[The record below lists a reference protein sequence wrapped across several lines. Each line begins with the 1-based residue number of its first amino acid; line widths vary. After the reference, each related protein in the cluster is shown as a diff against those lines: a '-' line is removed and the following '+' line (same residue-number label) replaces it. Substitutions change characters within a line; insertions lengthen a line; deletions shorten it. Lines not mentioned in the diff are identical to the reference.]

1 MAGKETN
8 KPVIIVKKKK
18 VGHDAHHGG
27 AWKVAYADF
36 VTAMMAFFLLLWLLN
51 VTTSEQRQGI
61 ADYFTPVSVSKNTS
75 GSGGLLGGLVITVP
89 GAQIS
94 ASSSSVIEDI
104 PSQGRPGF
112 ASEAVDGAE
121 EPTSPEGDPNQQQI
135 AQGRDGTQNG
145 SGTAGNT
152 AGTGSTGN
160 QIGSGIRFMS
170 PPQNVP
176 VPQGTAQP
184 AQMPPGP
191 QRTVAGTGNANVD
204 PAVLERLEQTQREQA
219 AFEAAEAQLR
229 QAIQAVPDL
238 QVFQQ
243 NLVIDQT
250 PEGLRIQIVDQE
262 GNSMFPSGSAQVPP
276 QTRQL
281 LTLVAQAV
289 RQLPNRLS
297 VAGHTDGTPFTR
309 QNYDN
314 WDLSTDRAN
323 SSRRALLAA
332 GVADTRFA
340 TVVGR
345 ADREPLVPE
354 TPNSPRNRRIS
365 IVLLSQLDP
374 QATGGGGTG
383 APAQPPAGSTTPT
396 APAQRAAVPVPAA
409 PDPAATAPQ
418 PGAPGPVRLPG
429 AAPASAPATP
439 PSAAPSVP
447 TAPPAPAPPALA
459 PPSSAAVPAT
469 QILPVAGPVPPARSP
484 QN

>member
-1 MAGKETN
+1 VAGKDSN
-8 KPVIIVKKKK
+8 QPVIIIKKKK
-18 VGHDAHHGG
+18 GGGHDAHHGG

-61 ADYFTPVSVSKNTS
+61 ADYFTPVSVSKSTS

-94 ASSSSVIEDI
+94 ASSNSVIEDI

-121 EPTSPEGDPNQQQI
+121 EPTSPEGDPNHQQI
-135 AQGRDGTQNG
+135 AQGRDGTQDG

-152 AGTGSTGN
+152 AGTGNAGN
-160 QIGSGIRFMS
+160 QIGTGIRFMS

-176 VPQGTAQP
+176 ASQGA

-191 QRTVAGTGNANVD
+191 RGTVAGTGNANVD
-204 PAVLERLEQTQREQA
+204 PAALERLEQTQREQA
-219 AFEAAEAQLR
+219 AFQAAEAQLR

-281 LTLVAQAV
+281 LSLVAQAV

-297 VAGHTDGTPFTR
+297 VSGHTDGTPFNR

-332 GVADTRFA
+332 GVADTRFS

-354 TPNSPRNRRIS
+354 SPNSPRNRRIS

-374 QATGGGGTG
+374 QGGGGAG
-383 APAQPPAGSTTPT
+383 APAQPPAGT
-396 APAQRAAVPVPAA
+396 APAAPPQRAAVPAPAA
-409 PDPAATAPQ
+409 PAPAATAPQ
-418 PGAPGPVRLPG
+418 PGGPVRLPG
-429 AAPASAPATP
+429 AAPASAPTP
-439 PSAAPSVP
+439 PPAAPPVP
-447 TAPPAPAPPALA
+447 SAQPVPSAPPAPV
-459 PPSSAAVPAT
+459 PPSSAAVPAAQT
-469 QILPVAGPVPPARSP
+469 VPVAGPVPPARPP

>member
-1 MAGKETN
+1 VAGKDAN
-8 KPVIIVKKKK
+8 KPVIIIKKKK
-18 VGHDAHHGG
+18 GGGHGGHHGG

-61 ADYFTPVSVSKNTS
+61 ADYFTPVSVSRNTS
-75 GSGGLLGGLVITVP
+75 GSGGILGGLVITVP

-94 ASSSSVIEDI
+94 ASSNSVIEDI

-121 EPTSPEGDPNQQQI
+121 EPTAPEGDTSQAQI
-135 AQGRDGTQNG
+135 AQGRDGSQTGTGRAG
-145 SGTAGNT
+145 SE
-152 AGTGSTGN
+152 AGTGNAGN
-160 QIGSGIRFMS
+160 QIGTGIRFLS

-176 VPQGTAQP
+176 IPEGAADP
-184 AQMPPGP
+184 ARIPPGP
-191 QRTVAGTGNANVD
+191 QGTVAGSGNANVD
-204 PAVLERLEQTQREQA
+204 PATLERIEQTQREQA
-219 AFEAAEAQLR
+219 AFQVAETQLR

-262 GNSMFPSGSAQVPP
+262 GNSMFPSGSAQVTP

-281 LTLVAQAV
+281 LTLVGQAV

-297 VAGHTDGTPFTR
+297 VSGHTDATPFNR
-309 QNYDN
+309 PNYDN

-323 SSRRALLAA
+323 SSRRALLSA
-332 GVADTRFA
+332 GVVDTRFA

-345 ADREPLVPE
+345 ADRDPLFPDEPA
-354 TPNSPRNRRIS
+354 SARNRRIA
-365 IVLLSQLDP
+365 IVLLSEVDRQ
-374 QATGGGGTG
+374 
-383 APAQPPAGSTTPT
+383 APAGAGSPPT
-396 APAQRAAVPVPAA
+396 QQRPGAAPAAPAPNQRAAVPPTPASTSGQPAPAA
-409 PDPAATAPQ
+409 APQ
-418 PGAPGPVRLPG
+418 PATPQPAAAPAPSGPVRLPG
-429 AAPASAPATP
+429 AA
-439 PSAAPSVP
+439 
-447 TAPPAPAPPALA
+447 TAPPAPSA
-459 PPSSAAVPAT
+459 PPSGP
-469 QILPVAGPVPPARSP
+469 QFPVAGPVPQQRAP